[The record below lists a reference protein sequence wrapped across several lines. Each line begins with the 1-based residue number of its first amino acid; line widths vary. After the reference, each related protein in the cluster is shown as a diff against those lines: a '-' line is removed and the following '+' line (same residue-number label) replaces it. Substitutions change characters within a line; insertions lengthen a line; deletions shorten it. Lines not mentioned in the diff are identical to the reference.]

1 MRIDANVKSKGEQQ
15 NIVIPSLTPN
25 VRNKIKLCSLTS
37 ERTETGG
44 YIPRKKERNEKM
56 RITEFI
62 KKGIKWTITPAVNDK
77 TGEKLGFVP
86 FELFSKMTASAFQAE
101 YQRETGTADIVAVRP
116 QNIARCAFAC
126 AEMLKTYGGKAA
138 TKVRNICE
146 DVAIINAVNATD
158 DAMTECAKINA
169 DIRRAEKQA
178 ERAALIG
185 VSPEKMANERAGL
198 DALRAEL
205 EDAKITL
212 AQARKNENALC
223 AKKVAELFPT
233 FSDNETENK

>member
-1 MRIDANVKSKGEQQ
+1 M
-15 NIVIPSLTPN
+15 
-25 VRNKIKLCSLTS
+25 NKII
-37 ERTETGG
+37 ET
-44 YIPRKKERNEKM
+44 
-56 RITEFI
+56 I
-62 KKGIKWTITPAVNDK
+62 KKGIKWTIAPAINDK

-86 FELFSKMTASAFQAE
+86 FELFSKLTASAFQAE
-101 YQRETGTADIVAVRP
+101 YQRETGATELVAIRP
-116 QNIARCAFAC
+116 QNVARCAFAC
-126 AEMLKTYGGKAA
+126 AELLKTYGGKAA
-138 TKVRNICE
+138 AKVRNICE
-146 DVAIINAVNATD
+146 DAAIVAAVNDTD
-158 DAMTECAKINA
+158 DAATECAKINA

-185 VSPEKMANERAGL
+185 VSNEKMANERAAL

-233 FSDNETENK
+233 FTDETETENK